1 MPKTSKNPDDHR
13 KTVGEWMKLPFVWRI
28 PVYQRHYAWGYED
41 KPKEGKSKE
50 DKSKPIHLFWETV
63 EEQTDE
69 RLKGN
74 SPANHY
80 LGAVLVEGKKNP
92 YPTDGLHWYDVV
104 DGQQRLTTIQIALLA
119 LIQVADYWGLDIKP
133 ELDNVVFS
141 SKEDS
146 KPRLVPTNFDKKQFQ
161 SVLFDVYGIV
171 MKFGPEVD
179 KEIATRSGIYSS
191 FDFFKEKFN
200 VFINEKQHKNE
211 DIIHALK
218 DTLLNGFDLVWI
230 LLRPDDEAQRIFESL
245 NNYSE
250 PLTTFDLIRNNV
262 FYRAASVSSDKDVEL
277 FGNPDWQQ
285 LEKPYWGKKADSRK
299 DGATHIEAY
308 IARMLVAKMAAK
320 MKEDILFNRNDIFK
334 TYKKFGDEYSLI
346 DDEIESLVEYVE
358 VYRYLDKN
366 TDSNPVATNVDFG
379 VFRHNVWGNRDFYPV
394 IFCIVSSAA
403 SVEEKQRML
412 KLLESYVI
420 RRGVCGLSIKAYNK
434 HAQHICKALG
444 DNINYVALR
453 KVLVNA
459 TKDSN
464 VFPDNERVEKGCAY
478 EKFYGSAFQRYVFE
492 KIESSLHDTRVE
504 RIIVEGGSL
513 TIDHI
518 LPQKW
523 ENNSAWASIVLGD
536 NEDALAVEPY
546 LDTIGNLTIMSDKN
560 NSVKSNNPFDEVKG
574 LLADSALKLN
584 RELAE
589 EDVWNV
595 EKIRARSKY
604 LAGKICEIWPRY

>member
-1 MPKTSKNPDDHR
+1 MPESKPDDHR
-13 KTVGEWMKLPFVWRI
+13 KTVGEWMTRPFVWRI

-41 KPKEGKSKE
+41 KPKE

-63 EEQTDE
+63 EEQTIE

-74 SPANHY
+74 SPVNHY
-80 LGAVLVEGKKNP
+80 LGAVLVENK
-92 YPTDGLHWYDVV
+92 TERDAMDGLTQWDVV

-119 LIQVADYWGLDIKP
+119 LIQVAADDFGLDIKP

-141 SKEDS
+141 KKEDN
-146 KPRLVPTNFDKKQFQ
+146 KPRLVPTNFDNKQFQ
-161 SVLFDVYGIV
+161 SVLFDVYGLT
-171 MKFGPEVD
+171 MNFGPKVS
-179 KEIATRSGIYSS
+179 KEIATKSGIYPS
-191 FDFFKEKFN
+191 FVFFQEKFKTL
-200 VFINEKQHKNE
+200 INDHQYKDE

-218 DTLLNGFDLVWI
+218 DTLLNGFDLVRI
-230 LLRPDDEAQRIFESL
+230 VLRETDKAQRIFESL

-250 PLTTFDLIRNNV
+250 PLTTFDLIRNYV
-262 FYRAASVSSDKDVEL
+262 FYRAASVSSGKDVEL
-277 FGNPDWQQ
+277 FETPSWQQ
-285 LEKPYWGKKADSRK
+285 LEKPYWGEKADSRK

-308 IARMLVAKMAAK
+308 IARMLVAKM
-320 MKEDILFNRNDIFK
+320 KEDILFNRNDIFK
-334 TYKKFGDEYSLI
+334 TYKEFSKEYSSSI
-346 DDEIESLVEYVE
+346 DDEIKSLVEYVE

-366 TDSNPVATNVDFG
+366 TDSNPVAANVDFG

-464 VFPDNERVEKGCAY
+464 VFPEDERVEKGCAY

-504 RIIVEGGSL
+504 RVIVEGGSL

-560 NSVKSNNPFDEVKG
+560 NSVKSNRPFDEVKG
-574 LLADSALKLN
+574 LLAVSELELN
-584 RELAE
+584 RELAK

-595 EKIRARSKY
+595 EKIMARSKY